1 MILALDTETTGKA
14 DFNSGYRA
22 EHQPRIVQLAAIL
35 LDDKLEE
42 VMSLNCVVRP
52 EGWDIPEE
60 ASAIHG
66 ITTEFADKVGVSI
79 KTVLSFLGQ
88 MKRSAEIY
96 VAHNIDFDRLIV
108 LSEFYRAFGD
118 GAEIPEGRC
127 FCTMKAMVGHCKLPG
142 NYGDYK
148 WPKLTEAYRH
158 AFGSEFEGAH
168 DALADVRACVRVF
181 QWIQSQKKEVV
192 AA

>member
-42 VMSLNCVVRP
+42 
-52 EGWDIPEE
+52 EE

-148 WPKLTEAYRH
+148 RPKLTEAYRH